1 MIDKKKPTI
10 YRPFAGLKNLIEKRK
25 LVLPEEPVVS
35 LPPETR
41 ETPCVDDEKSLFQKA
56 MADVKA
62 LKRGDRVEK
71 RPKSSY
77 PPNTKAE
84 EDTTEIERLEDLIQ
98 TGAGFDV
105 SLTPEYVEGVGRY
118 IHPSLTKRLYDGD
131 FSIQEAVDLHGLSLA
146 EAKEVFDCFLKES
159 IARGKKAVLIVHG
172 RGLSSP
178 AEPVLK
184 SNVVKWM
191 RSGPWRKW
199 ITAYSSARLCD
210 GGAGATYILLRNRPQ
225 K

>member
-1 MIDKKKPTI
+1 MIDKKKSTT
-10 YRPFAGLKNLIEKRK
+10 YRPFSGLKDLIENRK
-25 LVLPEEPVVS
+25 IILSEMPLVSRADDIQKKL
-35 LPPETR
+35 
-41 ETPCVDDEKSLFQKA
+41 CVDDEKRLFQKA
-56 MADVKA
+56 MSGVKK
-62 LKRGDRVEK
+62 LKRDNCLEK
-71 RPKSSY
+71 QPRCRFAL
-77 PPNTKAE
+77 NTQAE
-84 EDTTEIERLEDLIQ
+84 EDTAEIQCLERLIQ

-105 SLTPEYVEGVGRY
+105 SLTPEYIEGVGRH

-146 EAKEVFDCFLKES
+146 EAKKVFDSFLKES
-159 IARGKKAVLIVHG
+159 ITRRKKAVLIVHG

-191 RSGPWRKW
+191 RSGTWRKW

-210 GGAGATYILLRNRPQ
+210 GGAGATYVLLRNRPRH
-225 K
+225 